1 VVAVATALQ
10 ESSASPSDWKP
21 VRLGQI
27 SSLITSG
34 SRGWAAHYA
43 DAGALFVRSQNVRDG
58 RLDFSD
64 RQYVVP
70 PPGAEGTRTRLAPGD
85 VLITITGNSVGNVA
99 WVDQDLGDAY
109 ISQHVGL
116 VRLAT
121 PVLAPFVCRYL
132 APGAPGNPQI
142 AASQSGQSKPGLN
155 LKNLE
160 DFLIALP
167 HPAEASAIAAALS
180 DVDALLGA
188 LDRLIAKK
196 RDLKQAAMQ
205 QLLTGQTRLPG
216 FSGKWEET
224 TLGAL
229 GSWFS
234 GGTPSKGN
242 ENYWTGEIPWVSPK
256 DMKVARILDAIDHVG
271 QTAIG
276 NGTRLLPV
284 GAILIVVRGM
294 ILAHSAPVAR
304 VERPVAFNQDIK
316 GLVVRSDIDS
326 NFVLWWLIAHEVL
339 LLSLTNEATHGTKRI
354 PTDELLK
361 LKLRVPGLNEQA
373 AVAGAV
379 TDMDAELTALEQRRD
394 KTRLL
399 KQGMMQELLTG
410 RTRLV

>member
-1 VVAVATALQ
+1 M
-10 ESSASPSDWKP
+10 
-21 VRLGQI
+21 
-27 SSLITSG
+27 
-34 SRGWAAHYA
+34 HYA

-64 RQYVVP
+64 RQYVILP
-70 PPGAEGTRTRLAPGD
+70 AGAEGTRTRLAPGD

-121 PVLAPFVCRYL
+121 PTLAPFVCRYL

-155 LKNLE
+155 LKNLG

-167 HPAEASAIAAALS
+167 PPVEANAIAAALS

-216 FSGKWEET
+216 FSGKWESGRLEGLSAFITKGSTPTTYGYSWET
-224 TLGAL
+224 DGVLFLRSECVSDDGLDLRQSMFISESAHATLRRSEIRNGDILMTITGNVGRVVLLADIT
-229 GSWFS
+229 
-234 GGTPSKGN
+234 GTAN
-242 ENYWTGEIPWVSPK
+242 INQHI
-256 DMKVARILDAIDHVG
+256 ARIRIHGDRANPPFVYHFMSQRLIREYYGSITTGQAYPQISLQQVRKTEVPLPSLQEQKAI
-271 QTAIG
+271 
-276 NGTRLLPV
+276 
-284 GAILIVVRGM
+284 
-294 ILAHSAPVAR
+294 
-304 VERPVAFNQDIK
+304 
-316 GLVVRSDIDS
+316 
-326 NFVLWWLIAHEVL
+326 
-339 LLSLTNEATHGTKRI
+339 
-354 PTDELLK
+354 
-361 LKLRVPGLNEQA
+361 A
-373 AVAGAV
+373 AVLS
-379 TDMDAELTALEQRRD
+379 DMDTELIALEQRRD
-394 KTRLL
+394 KTQLL

>member
-1 VVAVATALQ
+1 MAVTVGYKRTEVGVIPNDWEVRRFTEHFTIYAGGDVPKHSLSQTKSDAHPFPIFANALQ
-10 ESSASPSDWKP
+10 NGGLYGYTGERRSCADSLTITARGYLGHAEYRSEPFFP
-21 VRLGQI
+21 IVRLLVLEPTGE
-27 SSLITSG
+27 LDARFT
-34 SRGWAAHYA
+34 AYA
-43 DAGALFVRSQNVRDG
+43 VNELV
-58 RLDFSD
+58 DFAIESTG
-64 RQYVVP
+64 VP
-70 PPGAEGTRTRLAPGD
+70 QLTAPQ
-85 VLITITGNSVGNVA
+85 VGKYAV
-99 WVDQDLGDAY
+99 
-109 ISQHVGL
+109 
-116 VRLAT
+116 
-121 PVLAPFVCRYL
+121 
-132 APGAPGNPQI
+132 GAP
-142 AASQSGQSKPGLN
+142 ATL
-155 LKNLE
+155 
-160 DFLIALP
+160 
-167 HPAEASAIAAALS
+167 AEQKAIAAALS

-216 FSGKWEET
+216 FSGKWEAT
-224 TLGAL
+224 MLGAL

-234 GGTPSKGN
+234 GGTPSKAN
-242 ENYWTGEIPWVSPK
+242 EAYWSGDIPWVSPK
-256 DMKVARILDAIDHVG
+256 DMKVARLFDAIDHVG

-276 NGTRLLPV
+276 NGTRLLPP

-316 GLVVRSDIDS
+316 GLVVRPEIDS
-326 NFVLWWLIAHEVL
+326 NFVLWWLVANETL

-361 LKLRVPGLNEQA
+361 LKLRVPGLDEQRE
-373 AVAGAV
+373 VARVV
-379 TDMDAELTALEQRRD
+379 TDLDDEVFALERRRE